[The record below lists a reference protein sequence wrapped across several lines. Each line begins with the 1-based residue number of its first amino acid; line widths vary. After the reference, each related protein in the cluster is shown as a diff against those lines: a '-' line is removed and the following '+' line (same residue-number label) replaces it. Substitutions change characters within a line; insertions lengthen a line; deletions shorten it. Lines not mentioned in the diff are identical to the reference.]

1 MNQGILFPELANWQA
16 HEQRIHFPAQ
26 QMGALVDCYI
36 SRRRLEKMTG
46 LSLAREEDILRA
58 FESVRFDIEEIAE
71 KLIEEQEFAED
82 VAVYL

>member
-1 MNQGILFPELANWQA
+1 MNQGILFPELADWQP

-58 FESVRFDIEEIAE
+58 FDSVRFDIEDMAE

-82 VAVYL
+82 GAIYL

>member
-1 MNQGILFPELANWQA
+1 MNQGILFPELADWQP

-58 FESVRFDIEEIAE
+58 FESVRFDIEEMAE

-82 VAVYL
+82 GAIYL

>member
-1 MNQGILFPELANWQA
+1 MNQGILFPELADWQP

-58 FESVRFDIEEIAE
+58 FESLRFDIEDMAE

-82 VAVYL
+82 GAIYL

>member
-1 MNQGILFPELANWQA
+1 MNQGILFPELADWQP

-58 FESVRFDIEEIAE
+58 FESVRFDIEEMAE
-71 KLIEEQEFAED
+71 KLIEEQAFAED
-82 VAVYL
+82 GAIYL

>member
-1 MNQGILFPELANWQA
+1 MNQGILFPELADWQP

-58 FESVRFDIEEIAE
+58 FESVRFDIEEMAE
-71 KLIEEQEFAED
+71 KLIEEQEIAED
-82 VAVYL
+82 GAIYL

>member
-1 MNQGILFPELANWQA
+1 MNQGILFPELADWQP

-58 FESVRFDIEEIAE
+58 FESVRFDIEEMAE

-82 VAVYL
+82 GAISL

>member
-1 MNQGILFPELANWQA
+1 MNQGILFPELADWQP

-58 FESVRFDIEEIAE
+58 FESVRFDIEEMAE
-71 KLIEEQEFAED
+71 KLIEEQELAED
-82 VAVYL
+82 GAIYL